1 MRRRRLYFLIPLILM
16 VAGPQAFGSAEPLS
30 CADRSVTAR
39 AVRTTKDVKSF
50 VQCAYEFAQE
60 VGFEK
65 ARQAFHEDERWRSGP
80 TYLFVAEATH
90 MTERLV
96 VFPPDPSREGLPL
109 GPLVDVFG
117 NEFFSVT

>member
-1 MRRRRLYFLIPLILM
+1 MQHRRLYFLIPLILM
-16 VAGPQAFGSAEPLS
+16 VAAPALVAQGGAEPLS

-50 VQCAYEFAQE
+50 VQCAYEFARE

-80 TYLFVAEATH
+80 IYVFVDEVTPISEH
-90 MTERLV
+90 VSIVRL
-96 VFPPDPSREGLPL
+96 PTRPL
-109 GPLVDVFG
+109 
-117 NEFFSVT
+117 